1 MTIKKGEEW
10 GTVGT
15 LPQGS
20 PIASSNRDL
29 FELINTGG
37 SLDGPIGLTGGDLAR
52 TTGAT
57 ASGADLY
64 GEGRPLLPIDIG
76 TVALDDEDRFFAA
89 HVVIRSRWWSGPVT
103 AVLNVSFVGEWN
115 VAPRSHPND
124 GRLDLVEATLG
135 WGDKIKA
142 RSRLRSGTHVPH
154 PGISIRR
161 VRTATVD
168 VPPGH
173 GVWVDGVAQ
182 PGVRRVVCGI
192 RADAATIVI

>member
-10 GTVGT
+10 GTIGT

-20 PIASSNRDL
+20 PIASSNREL
-29 FELINTGG
+29 FEIVNTSGA
-37 SLDGPIGLTGGDLAR
+37 LTRPIGLTGGDLAR

-57 ASGADLY
+57 GAAADLHA
-64 GEGRPLLPIDIG
+64 EGRPLLPIDIG
-76 TVALDDEDRFFAA
+76 TVALDGQDLLFVA
-89 HVVIRSRWWSGPVT
+89 HVVVRSRWWTGPVA

-135 WGDKIKA
+135 WGDKMKA

-161 VRTATVD
+161 VRTATVE
-168 VPPGH
+168 VPTGH